1 MVFLGFFNVSVARG
15 AWAPGRAQGPREAWS
30 LLEGAKTFIFLCF
43 FIVFE
48 AWGSLGNQK
57 TLLFHCFFKVLEG
70 EGREGEKKR
79 KKINSFGD
87 GLREPKPWFSLVF
100 DWFFKVLEGRRRE
113 GDEKKNNSFGDGLR
127 EPKPSFS
134 FAFSR
139 FPWLGEVQAPGG
151 AQRTPGRPGGRCGE
165 AAGRSWEP
173 HRHRYRRRRRY
184 RYRYR
189 YSTGARKGIDRGIGV
204 QVQV

>member
-70 EGREGEKKR
+70 EGREGEKKT

-100 DWFFKVLEGRRRE
+100 
-113 GDEKKNNSFGDGLR
+113 SM
-127 EPKPSFS
+127 
-134 FAFSR
+134 
-139 FPWLGEVQAPGG
+139 FPWPGEPGRLGEPRGREKSG
-151 AQRTPGRPGGRCGE
+151 ARLGSLGLASLERGLC
-165 AAGRSWEP
+165 AY
-173 HRHRYRRRRRY
+173 RHRYWY
-184 RYRYR
+184 RY
-189 YSTGARKGIDRGIGV
+189 
-204 QVQV
+204 